1 MRMKRTA
8 HESATAQLQHVD
20 TKDLSTYVKAL
31 VNNREQLIQDADY
44 IQAFHQKHF
53 EGSNAKYGEYPS
65 ICHLLL
71 TVLCRYR
78 RRVLCFLL
86 SHVISHPF
94 PSARIA
100 LLRSI
105 GSVADFSKSHMLLPV
120 MKSLTQ
126 DPASIAQM
134 FGASFEAYALLVVA
148 GFISISSADLG
159 SRNDNEAWPVFV
171 SGLRF
176 YFHSSLSDLPMFYC
190 MC

>member
-1 MRMKRTA
+1 M
-8 HESATAQLQHVD
+8 
-20 TKDLSTYVKAL
+20 KAL
-31 VNNREQLIQDADY
+31 VDNREQLVQDADY
-44 IQAFHQKHF
+44 IQVFHQKHF
-53 EGSNAKYGEYPS
+53 EGLNARYEEYPS

-71 TVLCRYR
+71 TVMCRYR

-120 MKSLTQ
+120 MKDLTQ
-126 DPASIAQM
+126 DPAPIAQM
-134 FGASFEAYALLVVA
+134 FGTSIEAYIPLVVA
-148 GFISISSADLG
+148 GFLSFTSADL
-159 SRNDNEAWPVFV
+159 RNQVDSETWPVFL

-176 YFHSSLSDLPMFYC
+176 YFHSSPFDLPMFDWAC
-190 MC
+190 